1 MITLVKTDP
10 FTGVQTLYDEETGKQ
25 ITPSE
30 QILDEKIQQVKK
42 DATDVQDLIKELYR
56 LDLDESTITNIV
68 SNNFSKKYIAGY
80 FVEMLFEKFYNSKK
94 ENSLLNTLGD
104 ALNPNKIDKP

>member
-68 SNNFSKKYIAGY
+68 CDCYSKKYITGY
-80 FVEMLFEKFYNSKK
+80 FVEMLFEQLESSDKK
-94 ENSLLNTLGD
+94 SIYETLGD
-104 ALNPNKIDKP
+104 ILNPNK